1 MTDTPKSGIPQ
12 AGNSMNCA
20 DFDARLADALD
31 GVLAGPELETF
42 RAHAQACTECGPL
55 FTQAQAGM
63 AWMKTLPEVE
73 PPADLVHNILAR
85 TSLADMQA
93 QAAKQPRV
101 SWVRK
106 ASDFI
111 SPALAPAF
119 QSMLQPRFAMTAA
132 MAFFS
137 ISMLLNVAG
146 LKLKDLRYLDLRP
159 SAISTSAS
167 MQYEQTT
174 ARVVKYYENIRIVY
188 EMQTRF
194 RSLREAVGGE
204 SGDSQKQQAQPK
216 KQDQRHQPNNDNST
230 EKQQD
235 QQNRNYAAEAAD
247 SIMAELNIPRGNPVL
262 KIDAASSLD
271 VDLARRLS

>member
-20 DFDARLADALD
+20 DFDARLTDALD
-31 GVLAGPELETF
+31 GVLSGAELETF

-63 AWMKTLPEVE
+63 AWMKSLPDVE
-73 PPADLVHNILAR
+73 PPANLVHNILAR
-85 TSLADMQA
+85 TSLADA
-93 QAAKQPRV
+93 QAEAVKRPRV
-101 SWVRK
+101 SCVRK

-119 QSMLQPRFAMTAA
+119 QTMLQPRFAMTAA

-137 ISMLLNVAG
+137 ISMVLNMAG

-159 SAISTSAS
+159 SAISNSAS

-174 ARVVKYYENIRIVY
+174 ARVVKYYENIRVVY
-188 EMQTRF
+188 EWQTKLK
-194 RSLREAVGGE
+194 SLRDSVGG
-204 SGDSQKQQAQPK
+204 DSSEHKQEQPQPK
-216 KQDQRHQPNNDNST
+216 KQAAPPQQNNDNST
-230 EKQQD
+230 EKKQE
-235 QQNRNYAAEAAD
+235 QQNRNYALEADD
-247 SIMAELNIPRGNPVL
+247 STLAELNIPSGISVSPN
-262 KIDAASSLD
+262 DAASSRD
-271 VDLARRLS
+271 ADLVRRPS